1 MSGDP
6 MKLVKF
12 MCSAKGHSTARSDAA
27 LTIHEG
33 VWAFCYAGG
42 QMPGHDWR
50 PVDGLPLNDAMRFA
64 SAQPAT
70 SPTVTQITTV
80 TKVTKLT
87 RTAAVSVAAAP
98 TVRKTVRPGPASPAP
113 AEPQAKEGTR

>member
-1 MSGDP
+1 

-12 MCSAKGHSTARSDAA
+12 MCAAKGHSTARSDSA

-42 QMPGHDWR
+42 QTPGHDWK

-64 SAQPAT
+64 QVTPAVTVKSAPAGDG
-70 SPTVTQITTV
+70 S
-80 TKVTKLT
+80 
-87 RTAAVSVAAAP
+87 AAP
-98 TVRKTVRPGPASPAP
+98 PAAPKARKTSVPAAP
-113 AEPQAKEGTR
+113 KEGGR

>member
-12 MCSAKGHSTARSDAA
+12 MCSAKGHSTARSEAA

-42 QMPGHDWR
+42 QTPGHDWR

-64 SAQPAT
+64 SQPAALHH
-70 SPTVTQITTV
+70 V
-80 TKVTKLT
+80 TKIT
-87 RTAAVSVAAAP
+87 AVSAATAP
-98 TVRKTVRPGPASPAP
+98 KIRKTP
-113 AEPQAKEGTR
+113 